1 MNWDSFKDDESV
13 IGYLS
18 KLPRYKNSSL
28 KSLLNRGKFLFSLM
42 YGHLFKIDK
51 PLFIVLVTN
60 NSCNFKC
67 TYCYGDYGHRKGIP
81 DFTTRE
87 LLKII
92 DELKEMGTRILTL
105 HGGESL
111 LRRDFGE
118 IVNYAKLKGFYVS
131 LNSNG
136 TLVPKR
142 ISELKCLDNLCIS
155 MDGNE
160 NSNDKNRGKGSF
172 KQALAAL
179 EAAREHKIPIVV
191 SATLTRDNIN
201 DMEFLAKL
209 GKEMNFR
216 VQYSILYNF
225 GDVKD
230 DVRMDDHEIRR
241 TVKKIYDLKKQG
253 YPIYYADTVL
263 KGSIEW
269 PASYDNA
276 RFFTKKDREY
286 TKDLGLIPCYHGRFK
301 FQIDADGRIVT
312 CWAHNRSDAPNIRN
326 LGIKKAMERCKKEKD
341 CEHCCFLANIEHNAV
356 MDLSFK
362 NMIGMATI
370 HLIDSLKIRRQG
382 EN

>member
-42 YGHLFKIDK
+42 YCHLFKIDK

-201 DMEFLAKL
+201 DIEFLAKL

-230 DVRMDDHEIRR
+230 DVRMNDHEIRR

-312 CWAHNRSDAPNIRN
+312 CWAHNKADAPNIRN